1 MRFYCGLDLSARSC
15 QVCVID
21 EDMKVKVQK
30 KVRNDLQAIM
40 ELISPYKKRL
50 ACVVESTFNWYWLV
64 DGLQDAG
71 IEICLAHTLGLRLI
85 TGAKVKTDPRDA
97 LKLAKLLRAGMIPE
111 AYIYPSAT
119 RPVRDLVRRRIR
131 VVNMRATDYMT
142 LRRLMYQQGI
152 IEHSRNSTKLILE
165 EDIQEIFQNRWV
177 QIHAQHE
184 LARIRLYTMQI
195 REMER
200 AIYHTVKESKEYERL
215 LRVPGIGKILAVT
228 IFYEIGEITRFPNAG
243 DFSSYCRVVPGVAQ
257 SGNSVKK
264 GRGSK
269 QGNPNLKWAFSQAA
283 VYAVRSNE
291 KIRRYYQRQVR
302 RHRGKGDKVIANNI
316 IAHKLAQAVYH
327 MIREGTDYREEMLF
341 PN

>member
-1 MRFYCGLDLSARSC
+1 MRFYCGLDLSARTC

-21 EDMKVKVQK
+21 EDMTVKVQK
-30 KVRNDLQAIM
+30 KVRNDWPLIL

-50 ACVVESTFNWYWLV
+50 SCVVESTFNWYWLV
-64 DGLQDAG
+64 DALQEADFD
-71 IEICLAHTLGLRLI
+71 ICLAHTLGLRMI

-97 LKLAKLLRAGMIPE
+97 LKLAKLLRAGMIPK
-111 AYIYPSAT
+111 AYIYPRET

-152 IEHSRNSTKLILE
+152 IEHSRNSTKQILE
-165 EDIQEIFQNRWV
+165 EDIQQIFQNKWV

-200 AIYHTVKESKEYERL
+200 AIHHTVKETKEYERL
-215 LRVPGIGKILAVT
+215 LRVSGIGKTLAIT

-257 SGNSVKK
+257 SGNSVKR

-269 QGNPNLKWAFSQAA
+269 QGNRYLKWAFSQAA
-283 VYAVRSNE
+283 AYAVRTNE

-302 RHRGKGDKVIANNI
+302 RHRGKGDKLIANNI
-316 IAHKLAQAVYH
+316 VAHKLAQAVYH
-327 MIREGTDYREEMLF
+327 MLREGTDYREQMLF